1 MAVLAPM
8 AISAGASILGGMIS
22 GNAAENAAE
31 AQAKA
36 ARKAAAISAASQ
48 ERQQQRQLD
57 WMTPDWSTITDP
69 FATFQRGYTDP
80 TTGLFSTT
88 PVLPQGFD
96 RSVLQAQQIAPGTA
110 AGATTGTPGSAG
122 LFHKAPDF
130 SSLQDER
137 RKLRRIADSDT
148 QSLSA
153 RTLAKS
159 MLGRLDAGPAV
170 SGPRYESDEQIKAR
184 VDAQYGVGTYDAA
197 TGAAKPNAF
206 RSTLSPEYEGIRQQA
221 LAIQQGAGR
230 ALQGGFDDIATR
242 QLERLNALA
251 APREAERREALF
263 SMLQRTGRL
272 ESTPGASIFR
282 GAEEALANE
291 GIRRELAA
299 DELAR
304 SERDYQTG
312 LFSQGIDWSTALQNL
327 AYRPSQLGIQTATAA
342 RGGTVPGIDTAP
354 FLAAANAAALPSAA
368 RAATAAGIGQGI
380 ADLGAGIGNLFGS
393 RSDSLFGARA
403 TDDAARARLAAAI
416 GG

>member
-1 MAVLAPM
+1 MAWAPL
-8 AISAGASILGGMIS
+8 AISAGASILGGLMS
-22 GNAAENAAE
+22 GNAAEDAAE
-31 AQAKA
+31 QQARA
-36 ARKAAAISAASQ
+36 AKNAAAISAASQ
-48 ERQQQRQLD
+48 EKQQQRQLD
-57 WMTPDWSTITDP
+57 WMTPDWSTISDP

-80 TTGLFSTT
+80 NTGLFSAT
-88 PVLPQGFD
+88 PILPEDFD
-96 RSVLQAQQIAPGTA
+96 RATLLAQQIAPGRDPNTA
-110 AGATTGTPGSAG
+110 RNNDTRWWSEMERGYPVITGGIGGFNNWLRDLRSRRGAVA
-122 LFHKAPDF
+122 
-130 SSLQDER
+130 
-137 RKLRRIADSDT
+137 
-148 QSLSA
+148 
-153 RTLAKS
+153 
-159 MLGRLDAGPAV
+159 
-170 SGPRYESDEQIKAR
+170 RYESDDQIRAR
-184 VDAQYGVGTYDAA
+184 VDAIYGAGTYDAA
-197 TGAAKPNAF
+197 TGQAKPNAF

-221 LAIQQGAGR
+221 LALQQQAGQQ
-230 ALQGGFDDIATR
+230 LQGGFDDIAAR

-312 LFSQGIDWSTALQNL
+312 LFTQGIDWSTALQNL

-342 RGGTVPGIDTAP
+342 RGGQVPSFDSSP
-354 FLAAANAAALPSAA
+354 LLAAARAEALPSAA

-380 ADLGAGIGNLFGS
+380 ADLGAGIGGLFGS
-393 RSDSLFGARA
+393 RSDSLFGAQA
-403 TDDAARARLAAAI
+403 SDDAARARLQAAI